1 MRLLRSPQHNLAD
14 HAERRGEAS
23 SFKHTPTR
31 AAFGPVIT
39 PTRTSWITELVA
51 PRFTPRITPF
61 VAIRR
66 NSQHAGPRFMVA
78 LGLAV
83 VSAIVL
89 VLWSP
94 EAQAN
99 DIDAKPAESPYFHI
113 KGADTNVDALP
124 LKSTRVD
131 VRIAGVIA
139 DVTVTQRYRNEGKRP
154 IEAKY
159 VFPSATTAAVHA
171 MNVRIGER
179 LITANIQEKQR
190 ARIAYEAAKKEGKT
204 SALLEQERP
213 NVFQMNV
220 ANILPGDDIAVELR
234 YTEPIAPTKGR
245 YEFVFP
251 TVVGPRYHAGN
262 TAAKFP
268 SIPYLPL
275 GEASNT
281 QLEMNVQFA
290 SPLPVSEIESTS
302 HDLEVTNEGSA
313 NAHVTLDSVN
323 AKPAL
328 TNAPTSPNAKRGGPA
343 NNRDF
348 ILSYRLAGEQT
359 ATGLTLHQGTH
370 ENFFLALVEPP
381 KAISTEQINPREF
394 VFVVDISGSM
404 HGYPLETSKALLR
417 NLIGHLRPSDTFNVL
432 LFSGSAEML
441 NATPV
446 PATRANIER
455 AIQTIDRQRGGG
467 STEIVPALKRIAALP
482 KNADV
487 SRSVIVVTDGYVM
500 VEQEVFALVR
510 KNLGHSNVFA
520 FGIGSSVNRHLIE
533 GIARA
538 GQGEAFIV
546 TKPEHAAGQAER
558 LRKMIEAPVLT
569 QLRARFE
576 GLDVYD
582 VEPTSLTSG
591 LPDVLGGRPVVI
603 QGKWRGD
610 PRGQLV
616 LDGQSASG
624 AYQAV
629 VPVTTPDP
637 QAVALKHLWARQRIA
652 QLMDQEALEGANS
665 QREGILSLG
674 LKYSLL
680 TPYTSFL
687 AVDHIVRTAEPTTT
701 VNQPSPLPQG
711 VSEKA
716 LGAKAA
722 EDGEQAQAL
731 HAEVPSTPEPATWLG
746 LLMVAGVL
754 LLGARGRAPALASQ
768 AQTTTDHPR

>member
-1 MRLLRSPQHNLAD
+1 MRLLRTTVRTTTQPAT
-14 HAERRGEAS
+14 RGWVTT
-23 SFKHTPTR
+23 HTRT
-31 AAFGPVIT
+31 AYGPVIT
-39 PTRTSWITELVA
+39 PTRTSWLTPRVTPLVA
-51 PRFTPRITPF
+51 VRTSS
-61 VAIRR
+61 VSA
-66 NSQHAGPRFMVA
+66 SRFMVA
-78 LGLAV
+78 LGFAV
-83 VSAIVL
+83 VSALLL

-99 DIDAKPAESPYFHI
+99 DIEARPAESPYFHV
-113 KGADTNVDALP
+113 KGADTSIDALP

-171 MNVRIGER
+171 MSVRIGER

-234 YTEPIAPTKGR
+234 YTELIAPTEGQ
-245 YEFVFP
+245 YSFVFP
-251 TVVGPRYHAGN
+251 TVVGPRYHAAN

-268 SIPYLPL
+268 SIPYLPA
-275 GEASNT
+275 GAVSDT
-281 QLEMNVQFA
+281 RLEMNVQFA

-302 HDLEVTNEGSA
+302 HDLEVTNEGSN

-323 AKPAL
+323 EKVAL
-328 TNAPTSPNAKRGGPA
+328 SLPGGKKGTPA

-348 ILSYRLAGEQT
+348 ILTYRLAGEQT

-381 KAISTEQINPREF
+381 QAITTEQINPREY

-455 AIQTIDRQRGGG
+455 AIHTIDRQRGGG

-510 KNLGHSNVFA
+510 KNLGNSNVFA

-538 GQGEAFIV
+538 GQGEAFVV
-546 TKPEHAAGQAER
+546 TKPEHAAAQAER

-582 VEPTSLTSG
+582 VEPKSLTSG

-616 LDGQSASG
+616 LEGQSATG

-637 QAVALKHLWARQRIA
+637 QAVALKHLWARQRIG
-652 QLMDQEALEGANS
+652 QMLDQEALEGANS

-687 AVDHIVRTAEPTTT
+687 AVDKVVRTAEPTLA

-711 VSEKA
+711 VSDRA
-716 LGAKAA
+716 VG
-722 EDGEQAQAL
+722 GEVAQAL

-746 LLMVAGVL
+746 LLMVAGVML
-754 LLGARGRAPALASQ
+754 LVVRGRAPALAANASS
-768 AQTTTDHPR
+768 AA

>member
-1 MRLLRSPQHNLAD
+1 MRLLRTTHPHAAHRATHGPAH
-14 HAERRGEAS
+14 HAEPRGWLAQPPR
-23 SFKHTPTR
+23 TG
-31 AAFGPVIT
+31 FGPVIT
-39 PTRTSWITELVA
+39 PTRTSWL
-51 PRFTPRITPF
+51 TPRSTMF
-61 VAIRR
+61 VTKRQAT
-66 NSQHAGPRFMVA
+66 SGPRFMVA

-83 VSAIVL
+83 ASAIFL

-99 DIDAKPAESPYFHI
+99 DIEARPAESPYFHI

-234 YTEPIAPTKGR
+234 YTDLIAPTEGR
-245 YEFVFP
+245 YHFVFP

-262 TAAKFP
+262 TTAKFP
-268 SIPYLPL
+268 SIPYLPNL
-275 GEASNT
+275 TETDKLVGGAASNT

-323 AKPAL
+323 QKSTL
-328 TNAPTSPNAKRGGPA
+328 TNPGTTKGGPA

-348 ILSYRLAGEQT
+348 ILTYRLAGYQT

-381 KAISTEQINPREF
+381 KAISTEQINPREY

-455 AIQTIDRQRGGG
+455 AIQTIERQRGGG

-487 SRSVIVVTDGYVM
+487 SRSVIVITDGYVM

-637 QAVALKHLWARQRIA
+637 QAVALKHLWARSRIG
-652 QLMDQEALEGANS
+652 QLSDQEALEGANS

-687 AVDHIVRTAEPTTT
+687 AVDQVVRTAEPAAT

-711 VSEKA
+711 VSDKA
-716 LGAKAA
+716 VGA
-722 EDGEQAQAL
+722 ESAQAL
-731 HAEVPSTPEPATWLG
+731 HAEVPSTPEPTTWLG

-754 LLGARGRAPALASQ
+754 LLVARGRAPAVHNTSRP
-768 AQTTTDHPR
+768 T